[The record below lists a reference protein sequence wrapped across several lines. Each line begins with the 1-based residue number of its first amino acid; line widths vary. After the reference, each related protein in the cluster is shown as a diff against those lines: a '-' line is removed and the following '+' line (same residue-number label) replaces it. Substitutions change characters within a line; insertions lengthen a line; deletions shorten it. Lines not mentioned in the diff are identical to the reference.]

1 MIEIAASI
9 IAIISL
15 SISLYFL
22 IFDKVRLK
30 IISVS
35 PGISGTRSSNDNI
48 WKHSISSI
56 GVKVQNKGKRNARNC
71 EGLVTFK
78 ELDAL
83 PLFSTEKGEVLTESN
98 KFDILAGEKKNL
110 VVAWK
115 FSGIG
120 INGNSGLDKG
130 TFLEKAPP
138 ITVIIHFGEKRIT
151 KTISSDQIEK
161 LLRKHEEEAYKHS

>member
-115 FSGIG
+115 FSGTG

>member
-1 MIEIAASI
+1 MIEIAALIFS
-9 IAIISL
+9 IISL
-15 SISLYFL
+15 SISLHFFV
-22 IFDKVRLK
+22 FDKTRLK

-35 PGISGTRSSNDNI
+35 PGIGGTRSNNDNI

-56 GVKVQNKGKRNARNC
+56 GVTIQNKGKRSARNC

-83 PLFSTEKGEVLTESN
+83 PLFPTDKGEVMTETN
-98 KFDILAGEKKNL
+98 KFEILAGEKINL
-110 VVAWK
+110 VAAWE
-115 FSGIG
+115 FSGKG

-130 TFLEKAPP
+130 TFIEKAPP
-138 ITVIIHFGEKRIT
+138 ITVIINFGDKRIA

-161 LLRKHEEEAYKHS
+161 LLRKHEEEAYKYS